1 MFDIA
6 GHILH
11 LLQTEGATAIDAV
24 KTAIT
29 GIEAV
34 RSGNYAAIWDALN
47 KEQADA
53 KEIADAI
60 RAEFGVN

>member
-6 GHILH
+6 QHVLH
-11 LLQTEGATAIDAV
+11 LLQTQGATAIDAV
-24 KTAIT
+24 KTAIA
-29 GIEAV
+29 GIQAV
-34 RSGNYAAIWDALN
+34 RSGNYVAIWAALN
-47 KEQADA
+47 KDEADA